1 MMADAGMPLHNS
13 KNKLRD
19 VDDQYVE
26 HMFSLN
32 REILLSYD
40 VCGACEAHALLL
52 SLSLSL
58 SPDLRHARY
67 QGKDEDK
74 DKDVASALT
83 LQELYALAPGS
94 IANNVNFAHCPKF

>member
-52 SLSLSL
+52 SLS
-58 SPDLRHARY
+58 P
-67 QGKDEDK
+67 GKDEDK